1 MIEGIDASL
10 TGVQTADGTLRV
22 KDDPAHI
29 RNAAQQFES
38 LLLGQIL
45 KTARES
51 SSGGWS
57 GSGGDSASETA
68 MDIAEQQF
76 AQVLASGGG
85 LGLANLIMKGLEQK
99 GQTSAASSQSGSDS
113 APRP

>member
-1 MIEGIDASL
+1 MIDGIDASL
-10 TGVQTADGTLRV
+10 AGAQTALGTARP
-22 KDDPAHI
+22 KEDPAHI

-57 GSGGDSASETA
+57 GSGEDSASETA

-85 LGLANLIMKGLEQK
+85 LGLANLIVKGLDRK
-99 GQTSAASSQSGSDS
+99 A
-113 APRP
+113 